1 MKVKY
6 KNSADWDMKRIEETY
21 FLQEKKPE
29 KRKKYLLI
37 PSIFLFFLIA
47 FFIFFHHYRIILI
60 PHLKKSEGS
69 LLTTKFLKSIKLINS
84 EGKIKFSRGVVY
96 LPLFYKKPQ
105 GLILNVKKPI
115 DLEKNYL
122 SLHLNF
128 LENVSP
134 KLKIICIVRD
144 ERFYSNAL
152 NPLRAKVNPT
162 TNSNKETILLDFK
175 NISSLVNLS
184 RIKQI
189 RLTFYN
195 LKNEPLSLLIEDIKL
210 KGKEVE

>member
-1 MKVKY
+1 MRIRY
-6 KNSADWDMKRIEETY
+6 KNSTDWDMKKIEETY
-21 FLQEKKPE
+21 FLQEKKPG

-37 PSIFLFFLIA
+37 PFIFLFFLIA
-47 FFIFFHHYRIILI
+47 FFIFSHHYRIILI
-60 PHLKKSEGS
+60 PHLKKPKRS

-84 EGKIKFSRGVVY
+84 EGKIKFSQGVIY

-105 GLILNVKKPI
+105 GLILNVKETV

-128 LENVSP
+128 LENIPS
-134 KLKIICIVRD
+134 KLKITCIVRD
-144 ERFYSNAL
+144 DQFYSNAL
-152 NPLRAKVNPT
+152 NPLKVKINT
-162 TNSNKETILLDFK
+162 TDPNKQTVLLNFK

>member
-1 MKVKY
+1 MEVKY
-6 KNSADWDMKRIEETY
+6 KNSTDWDMKKIEETY

-37 PSIFLFFLIA
+37 PFIFLFFLIA
-47 FFIFFHHYRIILI
+47 FFIFSHHYRIILI
-60 PHLKKSEGS
+60 PHLKKPKRS

-84 EGKIKFSRGVVY
+84 EGKIKFSQGVIY

-105 GLILNVKKPI
+105 GLILNIKKPV

-128 LENVSP
+128 LENISS

-144 ERFYSNAL
+144 ERFYSNTL
-152 NPLRAKVNPT
+152 SPIKMNIT
-162 TNSNKETILLDFK
+162 TNPNKQIILLDFK
-175 NISSLVNLS
+175 KISPSLVNLS

>member
-6 KNSADWDMKRIEETY
+6 KNPAEDIKKIEEV
-21 FLQEKKPE
+21 FFSQERKPE
-29 KRKKYLLI
+29 KKKKYLLA
-37 PSIFLFFLIA
+37 SFIFLFFLITSS
-47 FFIFFHHYRIILI
+47 IFFHHYRIIII
-60 PHLKKSEGS
+60 PQLKKTKKS
-69 LLTTKFLKSIKLINS
+69 LLTTKFLESIKLTNS
-84 EGKIKFSRGVVY
+84 EGKVKFSRGIIY

-105 GLILNVKKPI
+105 GLILNTRKPI

-128 LENVSP
+128 LENIFP
-134 KLKIICIVRD
+134 KLKITCVVRD
-144 ERFYSNAL
+144 EQFYSNTL
-152 NPLRAKVNPT
+152 NPLKMKINT
-162 TNSNKETILLDFK
+162 ITNSNKETVLLDFK
-175 NISSLVNLS
+175 NASSLVNLS